1 MPLLM
6 LRDVP
11 RYECIRAAA
20 EEYRELDISATE
32 ACLHLLRTGDA
43 VFRVINGHLHEHG
56 ISQGRFTVMM
66 LLWGEEDRHP
76 TPAELADRAM
86 VTRATM
92 TGLLDTMERDGLI
105 ERHHCKEDRRMQR
118 VTLTKQ
124 GQAQLKRIL
133 PEHFRRMAE
142 LLIPLKPSE
151 RKSLLALLRKVA
163 TQADLMSPQ
172 SPTPP
177 VDAGN

>member
-1 MPLLM
+1 
-6 LRDVP
+6 
-11 RYECIRAAA
+11 
-20 EEYRELDISATE
+20 
-32 ACLHLLRTGDA
+32 
-43 VFRVINGHLHEHG
+43 
-56 ISQGRFTVMM
+56 
-66 LLWGEEDRHP
+66 
-76 TPAELADRAM
+76 
-86 VTRATM
+86 
-92 TGLLDTMERDGLI
+92 MERDGLI

-124 GQAQLKRIL
+124 GQTQLKRIL

>member
-6 LRDVP
+6 LREVP
-11 RYECIRAAA
+11 RYECIRAAS
-20 EEYRELDISATE
+20 EEYREVDISATE

-66 LLWGEEDRHP
+66 LLWVEEEAAL

-86 VTRATM
+86 VTRATI

-105 ERHHCKEDRRMQR
+105 ERRPCDHDRRMLR
-118 VTLTKQ
+118 VSLTKTA
-124 GQAQLKRIL
+124 QAQLKQIL

-151 RKSLLALLRKVA
+151 RKTLLALLRKVA

-172 SPTPP
+172 GPTPP
-177 VDAGN
+177 VDAGT

>member
-6 LRDVP
+6 LREVP

-20 EEYRELDISATE
+20 QEYREVDVSATE

-43 VFRVINGHLHEHG
+43 VFRVLNGHLHEHG

-66 LLWGEEDRHP
+66 LLWRAEEEP
-76 TPAELADRAM
+76 TPAELADQAM

-92 TGLLDTMERDGLI
+92 TGLLDTMERDGWI
-105 ERHHCKEDRRMQR
+105 RRRPCTDDRRMVRVSLTQTGQR
-118 VTLTKQ
+118 
-124 GQAQLKRIL
+124 QLQKML

-142 LLIPLKPSE
+142 LLVPLKPSE
-151 RKSLLALLRKVA
+151 RKSLLTLLRKVA
-163 TQADLMSPQ
+163 SQADLMSPQ
-172 SPTPP
+172 VPTPP
-177 VDAGN
+177 LDQEK